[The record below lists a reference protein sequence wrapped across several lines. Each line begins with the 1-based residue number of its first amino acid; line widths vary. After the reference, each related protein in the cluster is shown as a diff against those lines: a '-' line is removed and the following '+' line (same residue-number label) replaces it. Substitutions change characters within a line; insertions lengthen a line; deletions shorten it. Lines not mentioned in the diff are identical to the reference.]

1 MLLFGCGF
9 FFGSATQQIQLLNLL
24 LQSSS
29 IKCAAVPLQSRVW
42 MVISPGRRKKTSSS
56 ISSRIFHFLFPQIS
70 AILFLHLKP
79 KAAEKKKKK
88 KKQQKKD
95 LHHFSNT
102 SDYGS
107 STSMERMCLS
117 KVFLLHYV
125 ILASRKIKA
134 GCSRSFVCYSF
145 P

>member
-1 MLLFGCGF
+1 MV

-29 IKCAAVPLQSRVW
+29 MQLAAVPFQSRVW
-42 MVISPGRRKKTSSS
+42 MVISAGRWKKTSSS
-56 ISSRIFHFLFPQIS
+56 ISSRIFRSLFPQIS

-79 KAAEKKKKK
+79 KAAKRKKKR
-88 KKQQKKD
+88 QQKKD

-107 STSMERMCLS
+107 SATMERMRLS